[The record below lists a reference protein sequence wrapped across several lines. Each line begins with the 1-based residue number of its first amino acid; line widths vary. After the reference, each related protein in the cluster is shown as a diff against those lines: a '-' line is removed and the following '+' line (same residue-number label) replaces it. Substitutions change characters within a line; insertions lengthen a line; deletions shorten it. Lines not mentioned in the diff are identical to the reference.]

1 MEESEKTSLDSN
13 TSYIK
18 DLDKKRKV
26 VQDINV
32 SNTKN
37 S

>member
-1 MEESEKTSLDSN
+1 MLDSN

-18 DLDKKRKV
+18 DLDEKRKV

-32 SNTKN
+32 SNTK
-37 S
+37 SW